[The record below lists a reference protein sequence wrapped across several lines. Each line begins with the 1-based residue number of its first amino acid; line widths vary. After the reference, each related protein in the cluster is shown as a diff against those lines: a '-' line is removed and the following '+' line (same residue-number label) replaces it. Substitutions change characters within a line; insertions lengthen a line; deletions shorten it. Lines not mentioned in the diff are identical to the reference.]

1 MGWDAYGFEQDV
13 LKLYT
18 THFLRPRGT
27 LIEVFMTVY
36 YLQYEVVTT
45 HLSNLSIFFPLCG
58 PLGENEP
65 TSHTKGAYKKTL
77 SIRVIICKN
86 DRCKCNIHVGE
97 GEKSGREKD
106 GLILPGIST
115 QV

>member
-1 MGWDAYGFEQDV
+1 M
-13 LKLYT
+13 KLYT
-18 THFLRPRGT
+18 THFLRLRGT

-36 YLQYEVVTT
+36 YLQYEVVMT

-77 SIRVIICKN
+77 SIRVIIGKN
-86 DRCKCNIHVGE
+86 DKKCKCNIHLGE
-97 GEKSGREKD
+97 GEKSGRKKD

-115 QV
+115 KV